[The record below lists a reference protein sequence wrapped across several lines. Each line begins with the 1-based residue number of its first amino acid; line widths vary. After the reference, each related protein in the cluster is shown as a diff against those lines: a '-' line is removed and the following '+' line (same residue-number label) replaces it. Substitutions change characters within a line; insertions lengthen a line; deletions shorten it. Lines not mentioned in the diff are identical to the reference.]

1 MSSWVAGVDWA
12 EEAWLALLLQD
23 GEYRGYVLERKIA
36 DLWKS
41 IEHTDLALID
51 VPIGLPDSDGH
62 LEQREDLDKQ
72 ARRIT
77 GRPSS
82 IFPVPTREACEAV
95 ADGDSYTDVLEINR
109 SIVGKGISRQSYSIA
124 DQIHDV
130 DAFLKR
136 NPDLHDR
143 VVESHPEVCF
153 RGLFGQ
159 QLSRRKISAA
169 GVSERLQALNA
180 VFDAPE
186 ALLWNVC
193 QELES
198 EDIDVSVDDVID
210 TLGLAATAVSPTEER
225 RTLHPNGGGEVPV
238 TDGEGLPMQMI
249 YWTDGSNLR

>member
-12 EEAWLALLLQD
+12 KEAWFGILVQD
-23 GEYRGYVLERKIA
+23 GEYRGYVVEKKIA

-72 ARRIT
+72 ARQIT

-82 IFPVPTREACEAV
+82 IFPVPTREACEAA
-95 ADGDSYTDVLEINR
+95 ADGNPYAEVLEINR
-109 SIVGKGISRQSYSIA
+109 SIVGKGISRQSYNIA
-124 DQIHDV
+124 AQIYDV
-130 DAFLKR
+130 DVFLRR

-153 RGLFGQ
+153 QGLFGQ
-159 QLSRRKISAA
+159 QLSRRKLSAA
-169 GVSERLQALNA
+169 GVSERLQALDT

-186 ALLWNVC
+186 ALLSDVC

-210 TLGLAATAVSPTEER
+210 TLGLAATAAFPTDER
-225 RTLHPNGGGEVPV
+225 RTLRPNGGGEVPV

-249 YWTDGSNLR
+249 YWTDSSNLR